1 MKKYNPEK
9 VKLTAYEKE
18 IDDSID
24 WENLKPPTKEQL
36 EFYKKAALNTLKELK
51 SSRTNIRVNE
61 KDMKA
66 IRQLAE
72 STGMPYQ
79 TLIGHILHMYVTKQ
93 LVDINEVKKML
104 EAGLIKTT

>member
-1 MKKYNPEK
+1 MKKYNPRK
-9 VKLTAYEKE
+9 VKLTAYEKA
-18 IDDSID
+18 IDESID
-24 WENLKPPTKEQL
+24 WDNLKIPSEEEQ
-36 EFYKKAALNTLKELK
+36 KKIKQIATNTLKELK

-72 STGMPYQ
+72 SVGMPYQ
-79 TLIGHILHMYVTKQ
+79 TLISHVLHMYVTKQ
-93 LVDINEVKKML
+93 LVNINEVKKML